1 MADQLTEEQIE
12 EFREAFALFAGDRSP
27 EEEAELLE
35 WKESCAAIRAV
46 WNDEDQL
53 AEVFRRALAGGGLAG
68 LGEGDEPVLMPLT
81 AFGVDLQVLD
91 HAVLATYTQ
100 TFANPVQECLEVTYS
115 FPVRPKASI
124 AAMRAEVDG
133 RLVVGRVV
141 EKAAARDQYEEARA
155 QRKAAALLEKATGD
169 VMRLSI
175 GQISPGSQVVVQVE
189 LVWQLGHLGGGSLR
203 LGVPML
209 VGPRYPLGVIDMEE
223 AIALDEAGQGPGAA
237 PFSLRAKVSV
247 ASPLLE
253 IKSPTHAALEVSLD
267 GCEAEAALSLPTMPY
282 SEIVVLLEVAEVP
295 PALCWLEADEENED
309 QGVLYSVVYPEEA
322 SLQHLWPSPE
332 ATASPKEFVFLLDRS
347 GSMQG
352 AQIQKAAVALQL
364 FLRSL
369 PVGCYF
375 DIVGFGS
382 RWSSLF
388 GGSRPYN
395 AETLQIASEHVQ
407 RVKADLGG
415 TELMGPLTALLSQ
428 PPHAGFERRL
438 VLLTDGQVCN
448 TAAVLDFVRDNAKAT
463 NIYTVGI
470 GNGVSHE
477 LVEGLAEAAGGS
489 AEFAAGSEAV
499 DAIVVRQ
506 LSRAMK
512 PMAPRLTQVSF
523 PCLRFGALAPSAL
536 SERRG
541 QGIGHPRGVCCCGDR
556 VVVAATIAQ
565 GLSDISCND
574 FQLHFVRGDGQQGT
588 LSLPAVRLPPRG
600 LLRKIVGKAL
610 IDDASLHLRPQA
622 QDRQRQEKIIVD
634 LGIDFQLATRYTS
647 FIAISSTQ
655 EPLAASR
662 SVSANRMLP
671 PRPSHMPGAGGTIA
685 TKDLQ
690 SLMRSLGQNPT
701 EAELQD
707 MINEVDC
714 DGIGTID
721 FPEFL
726 TMQARKMKDT
736 DTEEELV
743 EAFRVFDTRGDGFIS
758 AAELRQVMTNLGEAL
773 DEEEIDEMIREADVD
788 SDPIDVEDA
797 WEAAPVETSCEV
809 QPELLQS
816 LVLLQAFDGAWDLNV
831 SFAALFHVELASLE
845 PPAGMDSRVW
855 ASALALGVLAQC
867 RGQSQW
873 DLVAAKAR
881 AWLTQQVPCSEDVL
895 ALAASRMPSL
905 PRKSQGDARKTQK
918 RPVRG
923 GRIRYE
929 EFVKMMLAK

>member
-1 MADQLTEEQIE
+1 
-12 EFREAFALFAGDRSP
+12 
-27 EEEAELLE
+27 
-35 WKESCAAIRAV
+35 
-46 WNDEDQL
+46 
-53 AEVFRRALAGGGLAG
+53 
-68 LGEGDEPVLMPLT
+68 
-81 AFGVDLQVLD
+81 
-91 HAVLATYTQ
+91 
-100 TFANPVQECLEVTYS
+100 
-115 FPVRPKASI
+115 
-124 AAMRAEVDG
+124 
-133 RLVVGRVV
+133 
-141 EKAAARDQYEEARA
+141 
-155 QRKAAALLEKATGD
+155 
-169 VMRLSI
+169 
-175 GQISPGSQVVVQVE
+175 
-189 LVWQLGHLGGGSLR
+189 
-203 LGVPML
+203 ML
-209 VGPRYPLGVIDMEE
+209 
-223 AIALDEAGQGPGAA
+223 
-237 PFSLRAKVSV
+237 K
-247 ASPLLE
+247 
-253 IKSPTHAALEVSLD
+253 
-267 GCEAEAALSLPTMPY
+267 
-282 SEIVVLLEVAEVP
+282 
-295 PALCWLEADEENED
+295 
-309 QGVLYSVVYPEEA
+309 
-322 SLQHLWPSPE
+322 
-332 ATASPKEFVFLLDRS
+332 
-347 GSMQG
+347 
-352 AQIQKAAVALQL
+352 
-364 FLRSL
+364 
-369 PVGCYF
+369 
-375 DIVGFGS
+375 
-382 RWSSLF
+382 
-388 GGSRPYN
+388 
-395 AETLQIASEHVQ
+395 
-407 RVKADLGG
+407 
-415 TELMGPLTALLSQ
+415 
-428 PPHAGFERRL
+428 
-438 VLLTDGQVCN
+438 
-448 TAAVLDFVRDNAKAT
+448 
-463 NIYTVGI
+463 
-470 GNGVSHE
+470 
-477 LVEGLAEAAGGS
+477 GLAEAAGGS

-506 LSRAMK
+506 LSRAMTLGFKGKLQPRAANPSTLLQK

-541 QGIGHPRGVCCCGDR
+541 QGIGHPRGDR

-622 QDRQRQEKIIVD
+622 QDLIQPGLQPQLRNRRLSYSTRLAADRQRQEKIIVD

-655 EPLAASR
+655 DGASR
-662 SVSANRMLP
+662 ERAVGVVR
-671 PRPSHMPGAGGTIA
+671 GGTIA

-690 SLMRSLGQNPT
+690 SLMYNCCRYRKAPVSSCGNRPSIPKATGLGQNPT

-788 SDPIDVEDA
+788 SDPIDVEDFELTPGRLHPWRQAARFSPSFFSLWCFCRRLTELGISMSLLLPFFMWSWRA
-797 WEAAPVETSCEV
+797 WSLRQGWILVCGHLLWLWGCSRSVEDR
-809 QPELLQS
+809 
-816 LVLLQAFDGAWDLNV
+816 AN
-831 SFAALFHVELASLE
+831 
-845 PPAGMDSRVW
+845 
-855 ASALALGVLAQC
+855 
-867 RGQSQW
+867 QW

>member
-53 AEVFRRALAGGGLAG
+53 AE
-68 LGEGDEPVLMPLT
+68 GDEPVLMPLT
-81 AFGVDLQVLD
+81 AFDVELQVLD

-169 VMRLSI
+169 VVRLSI

-189 LVWQLGHLGGGSLR
+189 LVWELGHLGGGTLR

-223 AIALDEAGQGPGAA
+223 AIVLDEAGQGPGTA
-237 PFSLRAKVSV
+237 PFSLHAQVSV

-253 IKSPTHAALEVSLD
+253 IKSPTHAALQVSLD
-267 GCEAEAALSLPTMPY
+267 GCEAEAALSLPAMPD
-282 SEIVVLLEVAEVP
+282 SEIVVLLEVAEVT
-295 PALCWLEADEENED
+295 PARCWLEADEENED

-332 ATASPKEFVFLLDRS
+332 ATTLPKEFVFLLDRS

-369 PVGCYF
+369 PLGCYF

-395 AETLQIASEHVQ
+395 AETLRIASEHVQ
-407 RVKADLGG
+407 HVKADLGG

-448 TAAVLDFVRDNAKAT
+448 TAAVLEFVRNNAKAT

-477 LVEGLAEAAGGS
+477 LVEGLAEASGGS

-523 PCLRFGALAPSAL
+523 PGLRFGALSPAAL

-541 QGIGHPRGVCCCGDR
+541 IGHPQGICCRGDR
-556 VVVAATIAQ
+556 VVVGATIVQ
-565 GLSDISCND
+565 GLSDISCSD
-574 FQLHFVRGDGQQGT
+574 FQLHFVRGDGQQGS

-600 LLRKIVGKAL
+600 QLRKIVGKAL
-610 IDDASLHLRPQA
+610 IDDASTYLRPQLSA
-622 QDRQRQEKIIVD
+622 QERQRQEQIIVD
-634 LGIDFQLATRYTS
+634 LGVDFQLATRYTS

-655 EPLAASR
+655 EPLASSR

-671 PRPSHMPGAGGTIA
+671 PRPSLPGGGGTIT

-701 EAELQD
+701 EEELQD

-721 FPEFL
+721 FPDFL
-726 TMQARKMKDT
+726 EMQARKMKDT

-773 DEEEIDEMIREADVD
+773 DQDEIDEMIREADVD
-788 SDPIDVEDA
+788 GDLFDVEDA
-797 WEAAPVETSCEV
+797 WEAAPVETSSEV
-809 QPELLQS
+809 PPELLQS
-816 LVLLQAFDGAWDLNV
+816 LLLLQAFDGAWDLNV
-831 SFAALFHVELASLE
+831 AFAALFHVELESLE
-845 PPAGMDSRVW
+845 PPTGLDSRVW
-855 ASALALGVLAQC
+855 ASALALAVLAQC
-867 RGQSQW
+867 QGQRQW
-873 DLVAAKAR
+873 DLVAEKAR
-881 AWLTQQVPCSEDVL
+881 AWLAQQEPCSEDLL

-905 PRKSQGDARKTQK
+905 PRKSQGYATKIQK

-929 EFVKMMLAK
+929 EFAKMMLAK

>member
-1 MADQLTEEQIE
+1 MRHLLSLQAIE
-12 EFREAFALFAGDRSP
+12 ALRRRPSYWSG
-27 EEEAELLE
+27 
-35 WKESCAAIRAV
+35 
-46 WNDEDQL
+46 
-53 AEVFRRALAGGGLAG
+53 RRAARPSVQCGMTRINWPRSFGVRLLV
-68 LGEGDEPVLMPLT
+68 GDEPVLMPLT
-81 AFGVDLQVLD
+81 AFDVELQVLD

-169 VMRLSI
+169 VVRLSI

-189 LVWQLGHLGGGSLR
+189 LVWELGHLGGGTLR

-223 AIALDEAGQGPGAA
+223 AIVLDEAGQGPGTA
-237 PFSLRAKVSV
+237 PFSLHAQVSV

-253 IKSPTHAALEVSLD
+253 IKSPTHAALQVSLD
-267 GCEAEAALSLPTMPY
+267 GCEAEAALSLPAMPD
-282 SEIVVLLEVAEVP
+282 SEIVVLLEVAEVT
-295 PALCWLEADEENED
+295 PARCWLEADEENED

-332 ATASPKEFVFLLDRS
+332 ATTLPKEFVFLLDRS

-369 PVGCYF
+369 PLGCYF

-395 AETLQIASEHVQ
+395 AETLRIASEHVQ
-407 RVKADLGG
+407 HVKADLGG

-448 TAAVLDFVRDNAKAT
+448 TAAVLEFVRNNAKAT

-477 LVEGLAEAAGGS
+477 LVEGLAEASGGS

-523 PCLRFGALAPSAL
+523 PGLRFGALSPAAL

-541 QGIGHPRGVCCCGDR
+541 IGHPQGICCRGDR
-556 VVVAATIAQ
+556 VVVGATIVQ
-565 GLSDISCND
+565 GLSDISCSD
-574 FQLHFVRGDGQQGT
+574 FQLHFVRGDGQQGS

-600 LLRKIVGKAL
+600 QLRKIVGKAL
-610 IDDASLHLRPQA
+610 IDDASTYLRPQLSA
-622 QDRQRQEKIIVD
+622 QERQRQEQIIVD
-634 LGIDFQLATRYTS
+634 LGVDFQLATRYTS

-655 EPLAASR
+655 EPLASSR

-671 PRPSHMPGAGGTIA
+671 PRPSLPVGGGTIT

-701 EAELQD
+701 EEELQD

-721 FPEFL
+721 FPDFL
-726 TMQARKMKDT
+726 EMQARKMKDT

-773 DEEEIDEMIREADVD
+773 DQDEIDEMIREADVD
-788 SDPIDVEDA
+788 GDLFDVEDA
-797 WEAAPVETSCEV
+797 WEAAPVETSSEV
-809 QPELLQS
+809 PPELLQS
-816 LVLLQAFDGAWDLNV
+816 LLLLQAFDGAWDLNV
-831 SFAALFHVELASLE
+831 AFAALFHVELESLE
-845 PPAGMDSRVW
+845 PPTGLDSRVW
-855 ASALALGVLAQC
+855 ASALALAVLAQC
-867 RGQSQW
+867 QGQRQW
-873 DLVAAKAR
+873 DLVAEKAR
-881 AWLTQQVPCSEDVL
+881 AWLAQQEPCSEDLL

-905 PRKSQGDARKTQK
+905 PRKSQGYATKIQK

-929 EFVKMMLAK
+929 EFAKMMLAK